1 MDLSI
6 TAFKTLS
13 PRSLISL
20 QEEKLFLSTFVSLF
34 ENEPQ
39 LEPTWVRFCRF
50 LDCLL
55 IRPASSFYQL
65 QSREAE
71 GVAMGRTWSSAT
83 D

>member
-34 ENEPQ
+34 ENELQ
-39 LEPTWVRFCRF
+39 LEPTWVRICRF
-50 LDCLL
+50 RDCL
-55 IRPASSFYQL
+55 FD
-65 QSREAE
+65 
-71 GVAMGRTWSSAT
+71 SAGG
-83 D
+83 